1 MLALLFAN
9 WKTSLAGLTAIMI
22 VLCDT
27 LGIPVPAKN
36 ELLGLIIGYL
46 GLSAR
51 DANK

>member
-1 MLALLFAN
+1 MLSLILAN
-9 WKTSLAGLTAIMI
+9 WKTSLAGLTALMI

-27 LGIPVPAKN
+27 LGIPIPAKN
-36 ELLGLIIGYL
+36 ELLGLVVTYL